1 MDEKIYRACVSNV
14 KELKKHRA
22 RLRKLVNTAIKEK
35 KDDDLDTFTKFYAL
49 LFSAYVEVSFLKLI
63 HTPKALDVSE
73 ITQIQRGCNLEE
85 KWKTCVQ
92 FAFLRINSS
101 ANSGEIA
108 NKKQTLTR
116 IMSEYIIAPSQM
128 RNKIAHGQWKI
139 CLNNQCTGINDEITN
154 EILQLDFVK
163 IDRYFEIYNKFQQ
176 CILDLLVSQRTHYR
190 DYYSLITE
198 LEEYIISTKDWTIQT
213 KKMKILSSSKI
224 QRYT

>member
-1 MDEKIYRACVSNV
+1 MED
-14 KELKKHRA
+14 
-22 RLRKLVNTAIKEK
+22 
-35 KDDDLDTFTKFYAL
+35 
-49 LFSAYVEVSFLKLI
+49 
-63 HTPKALDVSE
+63 
-73 ITQIQRGCNLEE
+73 
-85 KWKTCVQ
+85 
-92 FAFLRINSS
+92 
-101 ANSGEIA
+101 
-108 NKKQTLTR
+108 
-116 IMSEYIIAPSQM
+116 
-128 RNKIAHGQWKI
+128 